1 MATYDLKNTT
11 ASALEIDD
19 MGITI
24 QASGLYEGSKIPT
37 DAIARSFIDG
47 QLGPLASAGT
57 VVLVTS
63 TGQLS
68 ASETNAAF
76 NRLFDGD
83 LSQHIETIITDTGS
97 LNVDDKVGKVL
108 TFAGINGVGTS
119 ASGLTIGFDSSGNAS
134 NATPAAQMFELTFTH
149 LSSIGDDWLQT
160 SGTPSNETPLL
171 VPWDAKLVGLTY
183 SNKEEGSDIDIEI
196 YKVAENVGAS
206 PITLE
211 FTWDLDDARV
221 ARKTSFSPAFAVF
234 AKGDKIAVFARSVV
248 GGVDPSNVRIIM
260 HFIVIAFDETENIEN
275 YLDHI
280 FLPP

>member
-68 ASETNAAF
+68 ASETNATF

-83 LSQHIETIITDTGS
+83 LAQHIETFLTDSGS
-97 LNVDDKVGKVL
+97 LDVDDRVGKTINL
-108 TFAGINGVGTS
+108 AGINGVGTS
-119 ASGLTIGFDSSGNAS
+119 ASGQTVGF
-134 NATPAAQMFELTFTH
+134 E
-149 LSSIGDDWLQT
+149 
-160 SGTPSNETPLL
+160 
-171 VPWDAKLVGLTY
+171 K
-183 SNKEEGSDIDIEI
+183 
-196 YKVAENVGAS
+196 
-206 PITLE
+206 
-211 FTWDLDDARV
+211 
-221 ARKTSFSPAFAVF
+221 
-234 AKGDKIAVFARSVV
+234 
-248 GGVDPSNVRIIM
+248 
-260 HFIVIAFDETENIEN
+260 N
-275 YLDHI
+275 Y
-280 FLPP
+280 